1 MMLGKLFQPPTGD
14 ECCVLHLCSTLRGLC
29 SLPASVLPTLSPAGS
44 LLLFLKLCW
53 DPCPGWGCNP
63 GMAGIETSS
72 FSRSL
77 ALPLLPPA
85 THPTPAKP
93 WSCALIPVG
102 FSCPVRVRLILVF
115 INRFSGPL
123 WPYRNAFASSLF
135 FRAGNCIQGL
145 PWLGDSS

>member
-14 ECCVLHLCSTLRGLC
+14 ECCVLHLCSTCVGCVLSQL
-29 SLPASVLPTLSPAGS
+29 VLPTLSSAGS
-44 LLLFLKLCW
+44 LFPFLKLCW
-53 DPCPGWGCNP
+53 EPCLDWGRNP
-63 GMAGIETSS
+63 GMAGVETSS
-72 FSRSL
+72 FSNSL

-85 THPTPAKP
+85 IHPTPAQP

-102 FSCPVRVRLILVF
+102 FLCPLRVRLILAF

-123 WPYRNAFASSLF
+123 WPYGNAFASSLF
-135 FRAGNCIQGL
+135 FPAGNCIQGL